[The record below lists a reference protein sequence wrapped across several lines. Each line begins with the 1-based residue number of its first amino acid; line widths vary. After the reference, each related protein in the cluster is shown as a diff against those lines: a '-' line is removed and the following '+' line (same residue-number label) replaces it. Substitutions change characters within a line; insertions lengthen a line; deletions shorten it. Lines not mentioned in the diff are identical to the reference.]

1 VARDPKNR
9 HLHVEDRISQESH
22 AVRRSPDQE
31 EGQIEGQI
39 EGSLELLRFQAA
51 IEASGDVLYDWN
63 LTTDELTLLGA
74 TAPLFGRGT
83 ASLPD
88 RGEDLNA
95 RISPEDVPV
104 RMRALSEHI
113 SGRGPFDC
121 EYRVCAGNG
130 EPQWIHD
137 RGAVEISPSGRPERL
152 IGVLRLITQRKQHE
166 AQLEYQANF
175 DELTGHFNKVR
186 LREALDQALAQS
198 LRYEQ
203 NGAFLVIGL
212 DQMGMI
218 NTAYGY
224 EAGDAIL
231 FEVSRRLD
239 QCLRETDV
247 IGRLGGDRFGVVVSC
262 CNQAQAQITAERI
275 LLAVR
280 QTPIEIGGK
289 QVHVTASA
297 SLVVFPSQSKTS
309 FDVMTKAEGALFQ
322 AKLAGRDCIQG
333 YEMSEEQRLGFQT
346 NMDIGEQVKLA
357 LKEKR
362 LCFAYQPI
370 VDAASEEVRLYEC
383 LMRMHAPDGEL
394 ITANRFVPVIE
405 QLGLMR
411 AVDRYALE
419 LAIEDL
425 KRYADVRLAVNISGL
440 TAADRSW
447 LRALSAHLKDRRD
460 LAERL
465 VIEITETAA
474 MYDIEE
480 TAHFVTAVRDLG
492 CQVAVD
498 DFGAGYTTFR
508 HLKSLTVDLVKIDGS
523 FVKGICN
530 STENQLFIRNLLSL
544 AKTFGL
550 ETVAECVE
558 NEDEAAYLA
567 KEGVELLQG
576 WFFGKPSLEPTW
588 KGEAQDTSAPAA
600 TADWSTGQDQPQRA
614 AN

>member
-1 VARDPKNR
+1 MLRSSEPR
-9 HLHVEDRISQESH
+9 ESH
-22 AVRRSPDQE
+22 SELVRFR
-31 EGQIEGQI
+31 
-39 EGSLELLRFQAA
+39 AA
-51 IEASGDVLYDWN
+51 IEASGDILYEWD
-63 LTTDELTLLGA
+63 LATDELRLLGA
-74 TAPLFGRGT
+74 TAGLFGRDGAQVPAT
-83 ASLPD
+83 
-88 RGEDLNA
+88 GEALNE
-95 RISPEDVPV
+95 RIDPEDMPA

-113 SGRGPFDC
+113 AGRGHYDC
-121 EYRVCAGNG
+121 EYRLHGDDH

-137 RGAVEISPSGRPERL
+137 RGAVEVSATGAPQRL

-166 AQLEYQANF
+166 AQLEYQASF

-198 LRYEQ
+198 LRYDQ

-231 FEVSRRLD
+231 FEVSQRLD
-239 QCLRETDV
+239 RCLRATDV
-247 IGRLGGDRFGVVVSC
+247 IGRLGGDRFGVLVSC
-262 CNQAQAQITAERI
+262 CSESQARVTAERI
-275 LLAVR
+275 LRAVR

-297 SLVVFPSQSKTS
+297 SVVVFPSQSKTS
-309 FDVMTKAEGALFQ
+309 FDVMAKAEGALLQ
-322 AKLAGRDCIQG
+322 AKLAGRDCIQW

-346 NMDIGEQVKLA
+346 SMDIGEQVKLA
-357 LKEKR
+357 LKEGR
-362 LCFAYQPI
+362 LSFAYQPI
-370 VDAASEEVRLYEC
+370 VDAGRGTVRLFEC
-383 LMRMHAPDGEL
+383 LLRMRAPDGE
-394 ITANRFVPVIE
+394 IVAANRFVPVIE

-411 AVDRYALE
+411 TVDRHALEMAVDDLE
-419 LAIEDL
+419 
-425 KRYADVRLAVNISGL
+425 RHPGVRLAVNISGL

-447 LRALSAHLKDRRD
+447 LRVLVARLKHRREI
-460 LAERL
+460 AERL

-474 MYDIEE
+474 MFDIEE
-480 TAHFVTAVRDLG
+480 TARFVTAVRELG

-523 FVKGICN
+523 FVKAIHH

-544 AKTFGL
+544 AKSFGL
-550 ETVAECVE
+550 ETVAECVQTAE
-558 NEDEAAYLA
+558 EAAYLA

-576 WFFGKPSLEPTW
+576 HFFGEPTLEPPW
-588 KGEAQDTSAPAA
+588 KAERPAGEVA
-600 TADWSTGQDQPQRA
+600 TGATLRREGEERPRRV

>member
-1 VARDPKNR
+1 M
-9 HLHVEDRISQESH
+9 
-22 AVRRSPDQE
+22 RRSPDQV
-31 EGQIEGQI
+31 EGQIESQLQGAP
-39 EGSLELLRFQAA
+39 ELSRIRAA
-51 IEASGDVLYDWN
+51 IEASGDILYDWN
-63 LTTDELTLLGA
+63 LSTDELSFLGT
-74 TAPLFGRGT
+74 TARLFGEDGT
-83 ASLPD
+83 ALPAK
-88 RGEDLNA
+88 GEDLNA

-121 EYRVCAGNG
+121 EYRVSTGNG

-137 RGAVEISPSGRPERL
+137 RGAVEVSEGGKPERL

-166 AQLEYQANF
+166 ARLEYQANF

-203 NGAFLVIGL
+203 SSAFLVIGL

-262 CNQAQAQITAERI
+262 CNRAQAQSTAERI
-275 LLAVR
+275 LRAVR

-289 QVHVTASA
+289 QLHVTASA

-309 FDVMTKAEGALFQ
+309 FDVMAKAEGALFQ

-333 YEMSEEQRLGFQT
+333 YEMSEEQRLGHQT

-370 VDAASEEVRLYEC
+370 VDAASQEARLYEC
-383 LMRMHAPDGEL
+383 LLRMRAPDGEV

-419 LAIEDL
+419 LAIDDL
-425 KRYADVRLAVNISGL
+425 ERHVDVRLAVNISGL

-447 LRALSAHLKDRRD
+447 LRALSARLKDRRE

-480 TAHFVTAVRDLG
+480 TAHFVTAVRELG
-492 CQVAVD
+492 CKVAVD

-523 FVKGICN
+523 FVKGICD

-550 ETVAECVE
+550 ETLAECVE
-558 NEDEAAYLA
+558 NAQDAAYLA
-567 KEGVELLQG
+567 KQGVELLQG
-576 WFFGKPSLEPTW
+576 WHFGRPSLAPPW
-588 KGEAQDTSAPAA
+588 KDDEQAASTPAA
-600 TADWSTGQDQPQRA
+600 TADWTPNQDQPQRA

>member
-1 VARDPKNR
+1 VLRSS
-9 HLHVEDRISQESH
+9 DR
-22 AVRRSPDQE
+22 E
-31 EGQIEGQI
+31 EGY
-39 EGSLELLRFQAA
+39 SELVRIRAA
-51 IEASGDVLYDWN
+51 IEASGDILYDWD
-63 LTTDELTLLGA
+63 LATDKLVLLGA
-74 TAPLFGRGT
+74 TDPVFGPDATG
-83 ASLPD
+83 LPA

-95 RISPEDVPV
+95 RINPEDMPV
-104 RMRALSEHI
+104 RMRTLSEHI
-113 SGRGPFDC
+113 AGHGPYDC
-121 EYRVCAGNG
+121 EYRLRGGNG

-137 RGAVEISPSGRPERL
+137 RGAVEISATGAPQRL
-152 IGVLRLITQRKQHE
+152 VGVFRLITQRKQHE

-186 LREALDQALAQS
+186 LREALDQTLAQS
-198 LRYEQ
+198 LRYQ
-203 NGAFLVIGL
+203 QTGAFLVVGL

-224 EAGDAIL
+224 KAGDAIL
-231 FEVSRRLD
+231 FEVSQRLD
-239 QCLRETDV
+239 HCLRATDV
-247 IGRLGGDRFGVVVSC
+247 IGRIGGDRFGVVVSC
-262 CNQAQAQITAERI
+262 CSEAQAQITAERI
-275 LLAVR
+275 LRAVR
-280 QTPIEIGGK
+280 QSPIEIGGK

-297 SLVVFPSQSKTS
+297 SVVVFPGHSKTS

-322 AKLAGRDCIQG
+322 AKMAGRDCIQW

-357 LKEKR
+357 LKEQR
-362 LCFAYQPI
+362 LTFAYQPI
-370 VDAASEEVRLYEC
+370 VDASGGAVRLYEC
-383 LMRMHAPDGEL
+383 LLRMHAPDGEV

-411 AVDRYALE
+411 TVDRHALE
-419 LAIEDL
+419 MAIDDL
-425 KRYADVRLAVNISGL
+425 ERHPDVRLAVNISGL

-447 LRALSAHLKDRRD
+447 LRALVARLKDRNEV
-460 LAERL
+460 AQRL

-480 TAHFVTAVRDLG
+480 TARFVTAVRELG
-492 CQVAVD
+492 CKVAVD

-530 STENQLFIRNLLSL
+530 SKENQLFIRNLLSL

-558 NEDEAAYLA
+558 NAEEAEYLA
-567 KEGVELLQG
+567 NEGVELLQG
-576 WFFGKPSLEPTW
+576 YYFGKPTLTPEWKNDDPESDPT
-588 KGEAQDTSAPAA
+588 AAPD
-600 TADWSTGQDQPQRA
+600 DWSPSQDQPRRA
-614 AN
+614 TN

>member
-1 VARDPKNR
+1 M
-9 HLHVEDRISQESH
+9 L
-22 AVRRSPDQE
+22 RSPDPDQ
-31 EGQIEGQI
+31 GY
-39 EGSLELLRFQAA
+39 SELLRIRAA
-51 IEASGDVLYDWN
+51 IEASGDILYDWDMA
-63 LTTDELTLLGA
+63 TDTLVLLGA
-74 TAPLFGRGT
+74 TEQVFGPDT
-83 ASLPD
+83 ATLPAN
-88 RGEDLNA
+88 GEDLNA
-95 RISPEDVPV
+95 RINPEDLPE

-113 SGRGPFDC
+113 AGQGAYDC
-121 EYRVCAGNG
+121 EYRLRGSNG
-130 EPQWIHD
+130 EQQWIHD
-137 RGAVEISPSGRPERL
+137 RGAVEISPSGAPQRL
-152 IGVLRLITQRKQHE
+152 IGVLRHVTQRKQHE

-175 DELTGHFNKVR
+175 DELTGHFNKAR

-203 NGAFLVIGL
+203 TGAFLVVGL

-224 EAGDAIL
+224 EAGDRIL
-231 FEVSRRLD
+231 FEVSQRLD
-239 QCLRETDV
+239 HCLRSTDV
-247 IGRLGGDRFGVVVSC
+247 IGRLSGDRFGIVVSC
-262 CNQAQAQITAERI
+262 CSKEQAQVTAERI

-280 QTPIEIGGK
+280 QAPIEIGSK

-297 SLVVFPSQSKTS
+297 SVVIFPSQSKTS
-309 FDVMTKAEGALFQ
+309 FDVMTKAEGALMQ
-322 AKLAGRDCIQG
+322 AKTAGRDCIRWF
-333 YEMSEEQRLGFQT
+333 EMSEEQRLGFQT

-357 LKEKR
+357 LKERR

-370 VDAASEEVRLYEC
+370 VDAESGEVQLYEC
-383 LMRMHAPDGEL
+383 LLRMHAPDGEV

-411 AVDRYALE
+411 AVDRHALE
-419 LAIEDL
+419 VAIDDL
-425 KRYADVRLAVNISGL
+425 ERYPGVRLAVNISGF

-447 LRALSAHLKDRRD
+447 LRALTARLKNRRE

-480 TAHFVTAVRDLG
+480 TARFVTGVRELG
-492 CQVAVD
+492 CKVAVD

-530 STENQLFIRNLLSL
+530 SEANQLFIRNLLSL
-544 AKTFGL
+544 AKNVGL

-558 NEDEAAYLA
+558 TAEEAKYLA
-567 KEGVELLQG
+567 GEGVELLQG
-576 WFFGKPSLEPTW
+576 YLFGRPTLTPDW
-588 KGEAQDTSAPAA
+588 KDDAA
-600 TADWSTGQDQPQRA
+600 RDWDGSQEQPRLA
-614 AN
+614 SR

>member
-1 VARDPKNR
+1 MLRSSDPTEGYSE
-9 HLHVEDRISQESH
+9 LVRI
-22 AVRRSPDQE
+22 R
-31 EGQIEGQI
+31 
-39 EGSLELLRFQAA
+39 AA
-51 IEASGDVLYDWN
+51 IEASGDILYDWD
-63 LTTDELTLLGA
+63 LATDKLVLLGA
-74 TAPLFGRGT
+74 TAAVFGQDV
-83 ASLPD
+83 ADLPTS
-88 RGEDLNA
+88 GEGLNA
-95 RISPEDVPV
+95 QINPEDMPV

-113 SGRGPFDC
+113 AGHGPYDC
-121 EYRVCAGNG
+121 EYRLHGGDG

-137 RGAVEISPSGRPERL
+137 RGAVEVSATGAPQRL
-152 IGVLRLITQRKQHE
+152 VGVLRLVTQRKQLE

-198 LRYEQ
+198 LRYDQ
-203 NGAFLVIGL
+203 TGVFLVIGL

-239 QCLRETDV
+239 QCLRATDV

-262 CNQAQAQITAERI
+262 CSEAQAQVTAERI
-275 LLAVR
+275 LRAVR

-297 SLVVFPSQSKTS
+297 SAVVFPTQSKTS
-309 FDVMTKAEGALFQ
+309 FDVMTKAEGALVK
-322 AKLAGRDCIQG
+322 AKMAGRDCIQW

-357 LKEKR
+357 LKEGR

-370 VDAASEEVRLYEC
+370 VDARSGKVRLFEC
-383 LMRMHAPDGEL
+383 LLRMRAPDGEM

-411 AVDRYALE
+411 AVDRHALE
-419 LAIEDL
+419 IAVDDL
-425 KRYADVRLAVNISGL
+425 ERHPEVRLAVNISGL

-447 LRALSAHLKDRRD
+447 LRALIARLKNRREV
-460 LAERL
+460 ARRL

-480 TAHFVTAVRDLG
+480 TARFVTAVRELG
-492 CQVAVD
+492 CKVAVD

-523 FVKGICN
+523 FVKGIRN

-544 AKTFGL
+544 AQTFGL

-558 NEDEAAYLA
+558 TAEEAEYLA

-576 WFFGKPSLEPTW
+576 YFFGKPTLEPAW
-588 KGEAQDTSAPAA
+588 KTQRPDAVAA
-600 TADWSTGQDQPQRA
+600 AADWHADRDERRRA
-614 AN
+614 SN

>member
-1 VARDPKNR
+1 M
-9 HLHVEDRISQESH
+9 SQESQ
-22 AVRRSPDQE
+22 D
-31 EGQIEGQI
+31 
-39 EGSLELLRFQAA
+39 LLRSSEPRESHSELVRFRAA
-51 IEASGDVLYDWN
+51 IEASGDILYEWD
-63 LTTDELTLLGA
+63 LATDELRLLGA
-74 TAPLFGRGT
+74 TAGLFGRDGAQVPAT
-83 ASLPD
+83 
-88 RGEDLNA
+88 GEALNE
-95 RISPEDVPV
+95 RIDPEDMPA

-113 SGRGPFDC
+113 AGRGHYDC
-121 EYRVCAGNG
+121 EYRLHGDDH

-137 RGAVEISPSGRPERL
+137 RGAVEVSATGAPQRL

-166 AQLEYQANF
+166 AQLEYQASF

-198 LRYEQ
+198 LRYDQ

-231 FEVSRRLD
+231 FEVSQRLD
-239 QCLRETDV
+239 RCLRATDV
-247 IGRLGGDRFGVVVSC
+247 IGRLGGDRFGVLVSC
-262 CNQAQAQITAERI
+262 CSESQARVTAERI
-275 LLAVR
+275 LRAVR

-297 SLVVFPSQSKTS
+297 SVVVFPSQSKTS
-309 FDVMTKAEGALFQ
+309 FDVMAKAEGALLQ
-322 AKLAGRDCIQG
+322 AKLAGRDCIQW

-346 NMDIGEQVKLA
+346 SMDIGEQVKLA
-357 LKEKR
+357 LKEGR
-362 LCFAYQPI
+362 LSFAYQPI
-370 VDAASEEVRLYEC
+370 VDAGRGTVRLFEC
-383 LMRMHAPDGEL
+383 LLRMRAPDGE
-394 ITANRFVPVIE
+394 IVAANRFVPVIE

-411 AVDRYALE
+411 TVDRHALEMAVDDLE
-419 LAIEDL
+419 
-425 KRYADVRLAVNISGL
+425 RHPGVRLAVNISGL

-447 LRALSAHLKDRRD
+447 LRVLVARLKHRREI
-460 LAERL
+460 AERL

-474 MYDIEE
+474 MFDIEE
-480 TAHFVTAVRDLG
+480 TARFVTAVRELG

-523 FVKGICN
+523 FVKAIHH

-544 AKTFGL
+544 AKSFGL
-550 ETVAECVE
+550 ETVAECVQTAE
-558 NEDEAAYLA
+558 EAAYLA

-576 WFFGKPSLEPTW
+576 HFFGEPTLEPPW
-588 KGEAQDTSAPAA
+588 KAERPAGEVAA
-600 TADWSTGQDQPQRA
+600 GATLRRQGEDRPRRV